1 MVMPEIFCLR
11 CHKVKVSL
19 TVSFY
24 IQFMLHVADSEYPQS
39 LSNTAG
45 QTHDAGS
52 ELLHTSSR
60 LYTLVAVGWRVL
72 GGSLDLSLLK

>member
-11 CHKVKVSL
+11 CHKGKVSL
-19 TVSFY
+19 TVSFFY

-45 QTHDAGS
+45 QTHDTVS

-60 LYTLVAVGWRVL
+60 LYTLVAVG
-72 GGSLDLSLLK
+72 

>member
-45 QTHDAGS
+45 QTHDYT
-52 ELLHTSSR
+52 HR
-60 LYTLVAVGWRVL
+60 LGCTH
-72 GGSLDLSLLK
+72 S

>member
-1 MVMPEIFCLR
+1 MPEIFCLR

-39 LSNTAG
+39 LSKLMTQFLNYY
-45 QTHDAGS
+45 TH
-52 ELLHTSSR
+52 R
-60 LYTLVAVGWRVL
+60 LGCTH
-72 GGSLDLSLLK
+72 S